1 MAYNSY
7 IVHGNDDGVIGVYS
21 SWAKAT
27 ECAMEYCGENAVED
41 TTDYSRGAYE
51 TDRNWDVRNFDGDLT
66 GANIT
71 RWVVR

>member
-41 TTDYSRGAYE
+41 TTDYSRGDDR
-51 TDRNWDVRNFDGDLT
+51 DRNWDTRFFDGDHT

-71 RWVVR
+71 RWAVR

>member
-41 TTDYSRGAYE
+41 TADYSRGFFFQAE
-51 TDRNWDVRNFDGDLT
+51 DGIRDSSVT
-66 GANIT
+66 GVQSALPI
-71 RWVVR
+71 

>member
-27 ECAMEYCGENAVED
+27 ERAMEYCGENAVED
-41 TTDYSRGAYE
+41 RTDYSRGDDR
-51 TDRNWDVRNFDGDLT
+51 DRNWDTRFFDGDLT

>member
-27 ECAMEYCGENAVED
+27 ECAMEYCGDNAVED
-41 TTDYSRGAYE
+41 TTDYSMGDDR
-51 TDRNWDVRNFDGDLT
+51 DRNWDTRFFDGDPT

>member
-27 ECAMEYCGENAVED
+27 ECAMEYCGDNAVED
-41 TTDYSRGAYE
+41 TTDYSMGDAK
-51 TDRNWDVRNFDGDLT
+51 DRAWDIRFFDGDSS
-66 GANIT
+66 GASIT
-71 RWVVR
+71 RWIVQ

>member
-27 ECAMEYCGENAVED
+27 ERAMEYCGENAVED
-41 TTDYSRGAYE
+41 TTDYSMGDDR
-51 TDRNWDVRNFDGDLT
+51 DRNWDTRFFDGDLT